1 MSDNQIEDEVLL
13 LNSEKSKSS
22 RKYNN
27 DSIIKKIIITISAA
41 IGIFF
46 ICFIA
51 QILGEKYGSFLMNN
65 KNNKIDNNNNNNNY
79 NSNNNTLYND
89 LPDGFVFVN
98 EKSLKGPIT
107 IDRQKD
113 DGTKLD
119 LYSFINKESDDF
131 YYNQDEFDALDDI
144 IPDKSAYL
152 CELGTGFAPEA
163 YKGYNISC
171 PAHYTINIDKVFYGR
186 HANDKKHCNVYYEG
200 VPVEDEML
208 DVKKE
213 CGNEPIENVKE
224 ICEGRVYCTLR
235 PGGSHFT
242 DSCPSKF
249 KYLHINYH
257 CEKDEELKK
266 ERFTIV
272 MFSNNIKPN
281 SIYENA
287 VSSFYQYAQI
297 HNYEFQFNHYRYDTE
312 RQVFFMKLNSVLEK
326 VIIGLKEK
334 KYDWVFWVDSDVIL
348 ANPNIKLEAF
358 LPNENMNNIH
368 LIIADDVNG
377 LNAGVFLMRVHPW
390 SLNLLMRAMSYSYF
404 NDKKGLKYAD
414 QSSIN
419 NVLFES
425 EENNY
430 IVVPQNW
437 FNSYIGLNKDGD
449 FLLHLAGHVTKDSE
463 AETFR
468 NHIKSDKKWYS
479 KTSKEMRE
487 EVLKYY
493 SLPEKE
499 QHHIKFE

>member
-1 MSDNQIEDEVLL
+1 MEDNQIEDEVLL
-13 LNSEKSKSS
+13 LDSNKSK
-22 RKYNN
+22 NN
-27 DSIIKKIIITISAA
+27 RNFNLIKKIVYIVSAI

-46 ICFIA
+46 IG
-51 QILGEKYGSFLMNN
+51 ILAKVFGENYGLFV
-65 KNNKIDNNNNNNNY
+65 KDNNEDDNNNY
-79 NSNNNTLYND
+79 NNNTFYND

-98 EKSLKGPIT
+98 EKDTKGPIT
-107 IDRQKD
+107 TNRKKD
-113 DGTKLD
+113 DGTKLN
-119 LYSFINKESDDF
+119 LYSMINEENDDF
-131 YYNQDEFDALDDI
+131 YYKQDEFDALDDI
-144 IPDKSAYL
+144 IPDKSDYL

-163 YKGYNISC
+163 YKGYEISC
-171 PAHYTINIDKVFYGR
+171 PTHYTIEIDKVFYGR
-186 HANDKKHCNVYYEG
+186 HANDKEHCNVYYEG
-200 VPVEDEML
+200 RPVEDNML
-208 DVKKE
+208 DVDEE

-224 ICEGRVYCTLR
+224 ICEGRVYCSIR
-235 PGGSHFT
+235 PGGSHFA

-249 KYLHINYH
+249 KYLHVKYH
-257 CEKDEELKK
+257 CVKDKELKK
-266 ERFTIV
+266 ERFSIV
-272 MFSNNIKPN
+272 MFSNHINPN

-287 VSSFYQYAQI
+287 ISSFYQYAQI
-297 HNYEFQFNHYRYDTE
+297 HGYEFQFNNYRYDTE
-312 RQVFFMKLNSVLEK
+312 RQVFFMKLNSILEK

-334 KYDWVFWVDSDVIL
+334 KYDWIFWVDSDVVL

-358 LPNENMNNIH
+358 LPNKGMNNIH

-377 LNAGVFLMRVHPW
+377 LNAGVFLLRVHPW

-414 QSSIN
+414 QSSLN
-419 NVLFES
+419 NVLYES
-425 EENNY
+425 KEEDHY

-449 FLLHLAGHVTKDSE
+449 FLLHLAGHVHKDSE

-479 KTSKEMRE
+479 KTNKEMRE

-493 SLPEKE
+493 LLPKDK